1 MRQLHIRAL
10 SGPRPVTVAAVR
22 ALLADGQLDPTGP
35 VLSLDGG
42 RTWQSVDSA
51 LAVVDGQSVED
62 GAVDRALRTGP
73 LHPIA
78 MPLGGVGVALLV
90 AGIAFSGSA
99 AAPAIREA
107 PLVAA
112 AIAVGTA
119 GAVVDGACS
128 TVAAGAGCITGF
140 VGTLA
145 AAGAVQIVMPE
156 TPDKPAAA
164 DKPADTP
171 ADKPSEQPATNG
183 DLLADWRKLVGD
195 QDRAEADWK
204 AASDSLGKRTT
215 AEGVTAWNTQLS
227 LLEKIT
233 DENRTKMTEGA
244 ANADKALRLAVL
256 EVNGI
261 VLMLLVEDKA
271 VAAACDKLAAE
282 GRDPRISARI
292 TKVTAKSADRSVQ
305 FNGTL
310 TSLE

>member
-90 AGIAFSGSA
+90 AGIAFSGSP

-112 AIAVGTA
+112 GIAIGTA

-128 TVAAGAGCITGF
+128 TVAAGASSVTGF
-140 VGTLA
+140 VCSLA
-145 AAGAVQIVMPE
+145 SAGAVQIVIPA
-156 TPDKPAAA
+156 TPDKPATGE
-164 DKPADTP
+164 PAEP
-171 ADKPSEQPATNG
+171 PATNG

-195 QDRAEADWK
+195 QDRAEAEWK
-204 AASDSLGKRTT
+204 SASDALGKRTA
-215 AEGVTAWNTQLS
+215 AEGVNAWNTQLS

-233 DENRTKMTEGA
+233 DENRAKMTEGA

-256 EVNGI
+256 EINGI
-261 VLMLLVEDKA
+261 VLMLLVEDKS
-271 VAAACDKLAAE
+271 VAEACDKLAAE

-292 TKVTAKSADRSVQ
+292 TKVTAKAADRTVQ

-310 TSLE
+310 TAVE

>member
-78 MPLGGVGVALLV
+78 MPLGGVAVALLV
-90 AGIAFSGSA
+90 AGIAFSGSP

-112 AIAVGTA
+112 GLAIGTA
-119 GAVVDGACS
+119 DAVVSGVCT
-128 TVAAGAGCITGF
+128 TVATGAGSIIGF
-140 VGTLA
+140 VGSLT
-145 AAGAVQIVMPE
+145 AAGAVQVVMPE
-156 TPDKPAAA
+156 TSSETTAAKPGDKPAEAA
-164 DKPADTP
+164 
-171 ADKPSEQPATNG
+171 NG
-183 DLLADWRKLVGD
+183 DLLASWRKLVRD
-195 QDRAEADWK
+195 QERAAADWQS
-204 AASDSLGKRTT
+204 AADALGKRTV
-215 AEGVTAWNTQLS
+215 AEGVVGWNTQLT

-233 DENRTKMTEGA
+233 DENRAKMTAGA
-244 ANADKALRLAVL
+244 ANADQALRVAVL
-256 EVNGI
+256 EINGI
-261 VLMLLVEDKA
+261 DLMLLVVDQA
-271 VAAACDKLAAE
+271 VAEACDKLAAE
-282 GRDPRISARI
+282 NRDPRISARI
-292 TKVTAKSADRSVQ
+292 ATVTAKVDDRTVQ

-310 TSLE
+310 TAVE

>member
-42 RTWQSVDSA
+42 RTWQSVDSV

-90 AGIAFSGSA
+90 AGIAFSGSP

-112 AIAVGTA
+112 GVAVGAA
-119 GAVVDGACS
+119 GAIVDGACS
-128 TVAAGAGCITGF
+128 TVAAGAGCVTGF
-140 VGTLA
+140 VCCLA
-145 AAGAVQIVMPE
+145 DAGAVQIVMPE
-156 TPDKPAAA
+156 TPDKPVSA
-164 DKPADTP
+164 DKPAGKP
-171 ADKPSEQPATNG
+171 AEQPTNG

-204 AASDSLGKRTT
+204 SASDTLGKRTT
-215 AEGVTAWNTQLS
+215 AEGVSAWNTQLS

-233 DENRTKMTEGA
+233 DENRAKMTEGA

-256 EVNGI
+256 EINGI
-261 VLMLLVEDKA
+261 VLMLLVEDKS
-271 VAAACDKLAAE
+271 VAEACDKLAAE

-292 TKVTAKSADRSVQ
+292 TTVTAKSADRTVQ

-310 TSLE
+310 TAVE

>member
-1 MRQLHIRAL
+1 MRQLHIRAQ

-73 LHPIA
+73 LHPVA

-90 AGIAFSGSA
+90 AGIAFSGSP

-112 AIAVGTA
+112 VVTVGTA
-119 GAVVDGACS
+119 GAVVAGVGA
-128 TVAAGAGCITGF
+128 TVAAGAGSIADF
-140 VGTLA
+140 VGSLA
-145 AAGAVQIVMPE
+145 SAGSAQITMPE
-156 TPDKPAAA
+156 TPDKPATVEAPA
-164 DKPADTP
+164 DKPAG
-171 ADKPSEQPATNG
+171 QPATNG
-183 DLLADWRKLVGD
+183 ELLADWRKVVGD
-195 QDRAEADWK
+195 QDRAETEWK

-215 AEGVTAWNTQLS
+215 AEGVTGWNTQLA
-227 LLEKIT
+227 LLETIT
-233 DENRTKMTEGA
+233 DENRAKMTEGA

-256 EVNGI
+256 EINGI
-261 VLMLLVEDKA
+261 VLMLLVEDTT
-271 VAAACDKLAAE
+271 VAEACDKLAAE

-292 TKVTAKSADRSVQ
+292 TKVTAKVDDRTVQ

-310 TSLE
+310 TAVE

>member
-78 MPLGGVGVALLV
+78 MPLGGVGIALLV
-90 AGIAFSGSA
+90 AGIAFSGSP
-99 AAPAIREA
+99 AAPTIREA

-112 AIAVGTA
+112 SVAVSTA
-119 GAVVDGACS
+119 GAVVASVGT
-128 TVAAGAGCITGF
+128 TVAAGAGSVTGF
-140 VGTLA
+140 VGCLA
-145 AAGAVQIVMPE
+145 SAGAVQIVMPE
-156 TPDKPAAA
+156 TPDKPATA
-164 DKPADTP
+164 DKPA
-171 ADKPSEQPATNG
+171 EQPATNG

-204 AASDSLGKRTT
+204 AASDTLGKRTAT
-215 AEGVTAWNTQLS
+215 EGVTAWNTQLS

-233 DENRTKMTEGA
+233 DENRAKMTEGA
-244 ANADKALRLAVL
+244 ANADKALRLAVC
-256 EVNGI
+256 EINGI
-261 VLMLLVEDKA
+261 VLMLLVEDKT
-271 VAAACDKLAAE
+271 VAEACDKLAAE

-292 TKVTAKSADRSVQ
+292 AKVIAKPAERTVL

-310 TSLE
+310 TSVE

>member
-107 PLVAA
+107 PAVAVGV
-112 AIAVGTA
+112 AVGTA
-119 GAVVDGACS
+119 GAVVSGLGTVVADGAGS
-128 TVAAGAGCITGF
+128 VIGF
-140 VGTLA
+140 VCSLT

-156 TPDKPAAA
+156 TPDDKPAGMPAEKPAA
-164 DKPADTP
+164 TP
-171 ADKPSEQPATNG
+171 NG
-183 DLLADWRKLVGD
+183 ELLADWRKLVRD
-195 QDRAEADWK
+195 QDRPAAEWQ
-204 AASDSLGKRTT
+204 AATEALGKRTV
-215 AEGVTAWNTQLS
+215 AEGVVGWNTRLN
-227 LLEKIT
+227 LLEKIS
-233 DENRTKMTEGA
+233 DENRAKMTKGA
-244 ANADKALRLAVL
+244 ANADQALRVAVL
-256 EVNGI
+256 EINGI
-261 VLMLLVEDKA
+261 DLMLLVVDQA
-271 VAAACDKLAAE
+271 VAEACDKLAAE
-282 GRDPRISARI
+282 NRDPRISARI
-292 TKVTAKSADRSVQ
+292 STVAAKVDDRTVQ

-310 TSLE
+310 TAVE

>member
-78 MPLGGVGVALLV
+78 MPLGGVSIALLV
-90 AGIAFSGSA
+90 AGIAFSGSP

-107 PLVAA
+107 PAVAA
-112 AIAVGTA
+112 VVAVGTA
-119 GAVVDGACS
+119 GAVVTGLSSIVADGVGSA
-128 TVAAGAGCITGF
+128 IGF
-140 VGTLA
+140 VGSLA

-156 TPDKPAAA
+156 TPADVPDDKPAA
-164 DKPADTP
+164 TP
-171 ADKPSEQPATNG
+171 NG
-183 DLLADWRKLVGD
+183 ELLADWRKLVRD
-195 QDRAEADWK
+195 QDRPATEWQAATEA
-204 AASDSLGKRTT
+204 LGKRTV
-215 AEGVTAWNTQLS
+215 AEGVVGWNTQLT
-227 LLEKIT
+227 LLETIT
-233 DENRTKMTEGA
+233 DENRAKLTQGA
-244 ANADKALRLAVL
+244 ANADQALRVAVL
-256 EVNGI
+256 EINGI
-261 VLMLLVEDKA
+261 DLMLLVTDPA
-271 VAAACDKLAAE
+271 VAEACDKLAAE
-282 GRDPRISARI
+282 NRDPRISARI
-292 TKVTAKSADRSVQ
+292 ASVAAQVDDRTVQ

-310 TSLE
+310 TAVE